1 MFTNMKIGGRL
12 ILLTIVAV
20 AALAVIGAIGLFA
33 TASLNTMLDRAR
45 AEAQRPTVQFASVNE
60 QLQESFRQLYAAS
73 LHNPS
78 LRAAPYHTHPVTLHT
93 EAVQKSVAAVN
104 ATLAAYRATPAG
116 KLFPQDLKDFEA
128 AWTTLT
134 SASLARA
141 QELASMNNVDGYED
155 LGIHLTTTVMP
166 EFNAAK
172 KAAAKMLDEHQRYAD
187 MLVAEAA
194 AQYAFAKWSIILG
207 GTGIGGLVLVGAILI
222 GRSVTRPIVS
232 MTGVMHTL
240 AGGDTSIAIPGTDR
254 SDEVGEMAE
263 AVQVFKDNMIKADQL
278 AAEQQREHEAR
289 NRRAE
294 TVTRLTS
301 EFDSTV
307 GSVLGAVS
315 SAATEMEATAGTMS
329 STADQTSH
337 QASAVAAAAEEA
349 AANVQTVASSAEELS
364 ASIQEISRQVARSTE
379 IAGAAVTKATHTHE
393 QVKGL
398 ASAASKIGE
407 VVDLITDIA
416 DQTNLLAL
424 NATIEAARAGDAGKG
439 FAVVANEVKNLASQT
454 AKATEEISRQIKAV
468 QDETQ
473 EAVEA
478 INEITEVIAS
488 MNEIA
493 TTIASAVEQ
502 QGAATS
508 EIARNVEEAAAGTGE
523 VTANIVGVN
532 QGAGETGSAAGEVL
546 EASRE
551 LSQQADTLKNVVE
564 KFLRD
569 VRAA

>member
-1 MFTNMKIGGRL
+1 MLANTKIGTRL
-12 ILLTIVAV
+12 TLLTAAAV
-20 AALAVIGAIGLFA
+20 AALAIIGGIGLAA
-33 TASLNTMLDRAR
+33 TASIDRMLIAAR
-45 AEAQRPTVQFASVNE
+45 TEAQRPTVQFAAINE

-78 LRAAPYHTHPVTLHT
+78 LRAAPFHNHPVTLHT
-93 EAVQKSVAAVN
+93 EAVTKAVATVN
-104 ATLAAYRATPAG
+104 A
-116 KLFPQDLKDFEA
+116 
-128 AWTTLT
+128 
-134 SASLARA
+134 
-141 QELASMNNVDGYED
+141 ELASYSASTAGGLFKQDLAAFESAWKTLTTQSLTQALRLAALNTPDGYED
-155 LGIHLTTTVMP
+155 LGVHLTTTVLP

-172 KAAAKMLDEHQRYAD
+172 KAAAVMLDKHQGYAD
-187 MLVAEAA
+187 ELVERADT
-194 AQYAFAKWSIILG
+194 QYTFAKWSIILG
-207 GTGIGGLVLVGAILI
+207 GLGIGGMVLAGSVLI
-222 GRSVTRPIVS
+222 GRSITRPIVS
-232 MTGVMHTL
+232 MTGAMHLL
-240 AGGDTSIAIPGTDR
+240 ADGDKTIAIPGTER
-254 SDEVGEMAE
+254 RDEVGEMAA
-263 AVQVFKDNMIKADQL
+263 AVQVFKENMIKADQL
-278 AAEQQREHEAR
+278 AAEQQREQEAR

-294 TVTRLTS
+294 AITRLTS
-301 EFDSTV
+301 EFDSRV
-307 GSVLGAVS
+307 GSVLGTVS

-329 STADQTSH
+329 ATADQTSH
-337 QASAVAAAAEEA
+337 QASAVAAAAEQA
-349 AANVQTVASSAEELS
+349 AANVQTVASSAEELA

-379 IAGAAVTKATHTHE
+379 IAGSAVEKASHTHQ

-398 ASAASKIGE
+398 AEAATKIGE

-454 AKATEEISRQIKAV
+454 AKATEEISRQIRAV
-468 QDETQ
+468 QEETQ

-478 INEITEVIAS
+478 INEITEVITS

-493 TTIASAVEQ
+493 TTIASAVEE

-523 VTANIVGVN
+523 VTTNIVGVN
-532 QGAGETGSAAGEVL
+532 QGAGETGSAAGQVL

-551 LSQQADTLKNVVE
+551 LSQQADVLKGVVE